1 MKNITEYETLIQDW
15 ELRLIN
21 NFGYRKYT
29 NMSDPT
35 DNLSLLFQVSEVV
48 AKSSDLED
56 AIMHVMEE
64 MAPKLGILQAFLTV
78 LNRNSSK
85 IIIEVAYGL
94 TKEQKERGEYKIGEG
109 VIGDVVKTGKPVII
123 PHISDEPRYLN
134 KTRSTSKTDDE
145 NSFICVPI
153 RAKNEI
159 IGTLSVKLKYSTNL
173 SFQAEMK
180 LLTIMAAMFARL
192 VRSRQDKIEELEK
205 LHYQRLR
212 EQGLYS
218 FNDRITSLVGESG
231 KMQEVYNLISKV
243 AMTNAT
249 ILIRGESG
257 VGKELVAKAIHD
269 QSPRSKMQMIS
280 INCSAIPE
288 MLIESE
294 LFGYERGAFTGADKL
309 HKGRFE
315 LAEKSTI
322 FLDEIGD
329 LSPNLQ
335 VKLLRVLQEKEFQ
348 RLGGTETLQADVRI
362 ITATN
367 RDLEELMLKNEFRED
382 LYYRLNVFPLF
393 IPPLRERRADIPL
406 LVNHFIEKYNKIHGL
421 EIKRISSTA
430 LDLLMTYHWPGNI
443 RELENCIERAGILS
457 TDRVIR
463 SHNLPPTLQS
473 AASTHSRVDGGLEA
487 ILENVEKQMLIDALN
502 LSKGNISKAAEQLKL
517 TERMMGLRIKKYQ
530 IDPVVFKKYKRKSS

>member
-1 MKNITEYETLIQDW
+1 
-15 ELRLIN
+15 
-21 NFGYRKYT
+21 
-29 NMSDPT
+29 MSDPT

-48 AKSSDLED
+48 AKSSDLEQ

-64 MAPKLGILQAFLTV
+64 MAPRLGILQAFLTV

-109 VIGDVVKTGKPVII
+109 IIGDVVKTGKPVII

-134 KTRSTSKTDDE
+134 KTQSTSKTDDE
-145 NSFICVPI
+145 DCFICVPI

-159 IGTLSVKLKYSTNL
+159 IGTLSVKLKYSTGL
-173 SFQAEMK
+173 SYQAEMK

-231 KMQEVYNLISKV
+231 KMQEVYDLISKV

-257 VGKELVAKAIHD
+257 VGKELVARAIHD

-335 VKLLRVLQEKEFQ
+335 VKLLRVLQEREFQ

-430 LDLLMTYHWPGNI
+430 IDLLMTYHWPGNI

>member
-1 MKNITEYETLIQDW
+1 M
-15 ELRLIN
+15 
-21 NFGYRKYT
+21 
-29 NMSDPT
+29 T
-35 DNLSLLFQVSEVV
+35 DQTDHISILYQVSQVV
-48 AKSSDLED
+48 AKSSDLEE
-56 AIMHVMEE
+56 ALIVVMEK
-64 MAPKLGILQAFLTV
+64 MAKDLGILQAFLTV

-85 IIIEVAYGL
+85 IYIEVAYGL
-94 TKEQKERGEYKIGEG
+94 TQEQKERGEYKIGEG
-109 VIGDVVKTGKPVII
+109 VVGEVVETGQPLFI
-123 PHISDEPRYLN
+123 PHISDEPRFLN
-134 KTRSTSKTDDE
+134 KTKSTTKYKDDD
-145 NSFICVPI
+145 SFICVPI
-153 RAKNEI
+153 KAKNEI
-159 IGTLSVKLKYSTNL
+159 IGTLSVKLKYSAKR
-173 SFQAEMK
+173 SFQDE
-180 LLTIMAAMFARL
+180 LQFLGVMASLFARL
-192 VRSRQDKIEELEK
+192 VRSRQDKIEELDK
-205 LHYQRLR
+205 LHYRKLR

-218 FNDRITSLVGESG
+218 YNDRVTSLVGESG
-231 KMQEVYNLISKV
+231 KMQEVYDLISKV
-243 AMTNAT
+243 AITNAT

-257 VGKELVAKAIHD
+257 VGKELVAKAIHE
-269 QSPRSKMQMIS
+269 QSPRSKMPMIS
-280 INCSAIPE
+280 INCTAIPE
-288 MLIESE
+288 LLIESE

-315 LAEKSTI
+315 LAEKSTL

-348 RLGGTETLQADVRI
+348 RLGGTTTIKADVRI

-367 RDLEELMLKNEFRED
+367 RDLEDLMLKNEFRED

-406 LVNHFIEKYNKIHGL
+406 LVNHFIEKYNQIHGL

-430 LDLLMTYHWPGNI
+430 IDLLMTYHWPGNI
-443 RELENCIERAGILS
+443 RELENCIERASILS
-457 TDRVIR
+457 TDRVVR

-487 ILENVEKQMLIDALN
+487 ILENVEKQMLIDSLN

-530 IDPVVFKKYKRKSS
+530 IDPLIFKKYKRK

>member
-1 MKNITEYETLIQDW
+1 MEKH
-15 ELRLIN
+15 
-21 NFGYRKYT
+21 
-29 NMSDPT
+29 S
-35 DNLSLLFQVSEVV
+35 DNLSLLYQISEVV
-48 AKSSDLED
+48 ARSSDLEE
-56 AIMHVMEE
+56 AILQVMEK
-64 MAPKLGILQAFLTV
+64 MAGRLGILQTFLSV
-78 LNRNSSK
+78 LNRNSSR
-85 IIIEVAYGL
+85 IYIEVGYGL
-94 TKEQKERGEYKIGEG
+94 TPEQKERGEYKVGEGIIGE
-109 VIGDVVKTGKPVII
+109 VVKTGEPVVI

-134 KTRSTSKTDDE
+134 KTRSTSKPDDDD
-145 NSFICVPI
+145 SFICVPI
-153 RAKNEI
+153 KAKNQV
-159 IGTLSVKLKYSTNL
+159 IGTLSVKLRYVAGM
-173 SFQAEMK
+173 SFQPE
-180 LLTIMAAMFARL
+180 LEFLTIMAAMFARL

-218 FNDRITSLVGESG
+218 YNDRITSLVGESG
-231 KMQEVYNLISKV
+231 KMQEVYDMISKV

-269 QSPRSKMQMIS
+269 QSPRCKLEMIK
-280 INCSAIPE
+280 INCAAIPE

-294 LFGYERGAFTGADKL
+294 LFGYEKGAFTGADRL

-348 RLGGTETLQADVRI
+348 RLGGSETLKADVRI

-367 RDLEELMLKNEFRED
+367 RDLEDLMLKNMFRED

-421 EIKRISSTA
+421 QTKRISSTA
-430 LDLLMTYHWPGNI
+430 IDLLMTYHWPGNI
-443 RELENCIERAGILS
+443 RELENCIERASILS
-457 TDRVIR
+457 TDKVIR

-473 AASTHSRVDGGLEA
+473 AASTHSRVDGSLEA

-502 LSKGNISKAAEQLKL
+502 MSKGNISKAAEQLKL
-517 TERMMGLRIKKYQ
+517 TERMMGLRIKKYE
-530 IDPVVFKKYKRKSS
+530 IDPAVFKKFKRMV

>member
-1 MKNITEYETLIQDW
+1 M
-15 ELRLIN
+15 
-21 NFGYRKYT
+21 
-29 NMSDPT
+29 T
-35 DNLSLLFQVSEVV
+35 DHSENLSLLYQISEVV
-48 AKSSDLED
+48 AKSSDLEE
-56 AIMHVMEE
+56 AVIHVMEE
-64 MAPKLGILQAFLTV
+64 MAKKIGILQAFLTV

-85 IIIEVAYGL
+85 IGIEVAYGL
-94 TKEQKERGEYKIGEG
+94 TQEQKERGEYKIGEG
-109 VIGDVVKTGKPVII
+109 IIGEVVKTGEAVII

-134 KTRSTSKTDDE
+134 KTRSTSKNEDDD
-145 NSFICVPI
+145 SFICVPI
-153 RAKNEI
+153 KAKNEI
-159 IGTLSVKLKYSTNL
+159 IGTLSAKFKFHSNR
-173 SFQAEMK
+173 SFQNEMQ
-180 LLTIMAAMFARL
+180 LLTILASMFARL
-192 VRSRQDKIEELEK
+192 VRSRQDKVEELEK
-205 LHYQRLR
+205 LHYQKLR
-212 EQGLYS
+212 DQGLYS
-218 FNDRITSLVGESG
+218 YDDRINSIVGESG
-231 KMQEVYNLISKV
+231 KMQEVYDMISKV

-269 QSPRSKMQMIS
+269 QSPRSKMEMVK
-280 INCSAIPE
+280 INCAAIPE
-288 MLIESE
+288 LLIESE
-294 LFGYERGAFTGADKL
+294 LFGYEKGAFTGADKL

-315 LAEKSTI
+315 IAEKSTI

-348 RLGGTETLQADVRI
+348 RLGGNETLKADVRI

-367 RDLEELMLKNEFRED
+367 RDLEDLMLKNEFRED
-382 LYYRLNVFPLF
+382 LYYRLNVFPIF

-406 LVNHFIEKYNKIHGL
+406 LVNHFIEKINKIHGID
-421 EIKRISSTA
+421 IKRISSTA
-430 LDLLMTYHWPGNI
+430 IDLLMTYHWPGNI
-443 RELENCIERAGILS
+443 RELENCIERASILS

-502 LSKGNISKAAEQLKL
+502 LSKGNITKAAEQLKL

-530 IDPVVFKKYKRKSS
+530 IDPVIFKKYKVSAN

>member
-1 MKNITEYETLIQDW
+1 M
-15 ELRLIN
+15 IN
-21 NFGYRKYT
+21 HPDK
-29 NMSDPT
+29 
-35 DNLSLLFQVSEVV
+35 LSLLYQVSDIV
-48 AKSSDLED
+48 ARSSDVEEAL
-56 AIMHVMEE
+56 IQVMDG
-64 MAPKLGILQAFLTV
+64 MADKFDILQAFLTV
-78 LNRNSSK
+78 LNRNSAK
-85 IIIEVAYGL
+85 IYIEVAYGL
-94 TKEQKERGEYKIGEG
+94 TQEQKERGEYKIGEG
-109 VIGDVVKTGKPVII
+109 IIGEVVKTGEPVII

-134 KTRSTSKTDDE
+134 KTRSTEKFEDE
-145 NSFICVPI
+145 DSFICIPI
-153 RAKNEI
+153 KAKNEI
-159 IGTLSVKLKYSTNL
+159 IGTFGVKLKYSSSRSYQN
-173 SFQAEMK
+173 EMQF
-180 LLTIMAAMFARL
+180 LTIMASMFARL

-205 LHYQRLR
+205 LHHRKLQ

-218 FNDRITSLVGESG
+218 FNDRINSLVGESG
-231 KMQEVYNLISKV
+231 TMQEVYDLISKV

-257 VGKELVAKAIHD
+257 VGKELVANAIHD
-269 QSPRSKMQMIS
+269 QSPRSKLRMINV
-280 INCSAIPE
+280 NCAAIPE
-288 MLIESE
+288 LLIESE

-348 RLGGTETLQADVRI
+348 RLGGSETIKADVRI
-362 ITATN
+362 IAATN
-367 RDLEELMLKNEFRED
+367 RKLEEMILRNEFRED

-393 IPPLRERRADIPL
+393 IPPLRERRGDIPL
-406 LVNHFIEKYNKIHGL
+406 LVNHFIEKYNIIHNL

-430 LDLLMTYHWPGNI
+430 IDLLMTYHWPGNI
-443 RELENCIERAGILS
+443 RELENCIERAAILS

-473 AASTHSRVDGGLEA
+473 AASTHSRVEGSLES

-502 LSKGNISKAAEQLKL
+502 MSKGNISKAAEQLKL
-517 TERMMGLRIKKYQ
+517 TERMMGLRIKKYE
-530 IDPVVFKKYKRKSS
+530 IDPAVFKKFRRT

>member
-1 MKNITEYETLIQDW
+1 MKKITEYHTLTQDW

-21 NFGYRKYT
+21 NFGYWKYT
-29 NMSDPT
+29 NMSDHT

-48 AKSSDLED
+48 AKSSDLEE
-56 AIMHVMEE
+56 AMMHVMEQ

-145 NSFICVPI
+145 DSFICVPI

-159 IGTLSVKLKYSTNL
+159 IGTLSVKLKYSTGL
-173 SFQAEMK
+173 YFQSEMK

-218 FNDRITSLVGESG
+218 YNDRVTALVGESG
-231 KMQEVYNLISKV
+231 KMQEVYDLISKV

-269 QSPRSKMQMIS
+269 QSPRKKMQMIS

-294 LFGYERGAFTGADKL
+294 LFGYEKGAFTGADKL

-430 LDLLMTYHWPGNI
+430 IDLLMTYHWPGNI

-530 IDPVVFKKYKRKSS
+530 IDPVVFKKYRRKSG

>member
-1 MKNITEYETLIQDW
+1 MMDNK
-15 ELRLIN
+15 
-21 NFGYRKYT
+21 
-29 NMSDPT
+29 

-48 AKSSDLED
+48 ARSSDLEE
-56 AIMHVMEE
+56 AVMLVMEE
-64 MAPKLGILQAFLTV
+64 MAKKLGIIQAFLTV

-85 IIIEVAYGL
+85 IIIEVAYGI
-94 TKEQKERGEYKIGEG
+94 TPEQKSRGEYKIGEG
-109 VIGDVVKTGKPVII
+109 ITGDVVKTGKPVII

-134 KTRSTSKTDDE
+134 KTKSTSKFEDE
-145 NSFICVPI
+145 DSFICVPI
-153 RAKNEI
+153 KAKNQI
-159 IGTLSVKLKYSTNL
+159 IGTFSVKLRFNPTRSYQNEVQ
-173 SFQAEMK
+173 F
-180 LLTIMAAMFARL
+180 LTIMASMLARL

-205 LHYQRLR
+205 LHYQKLR
-212 EQGLYS
+212 EHGFYS
-218 FNDRITSLVGESG
+218 YNDRINSLVGESG
-231 KMQEVYNLISKV
+231 KMQAVYDLIAKV
-243 AMTNAT
+243 TSTNAT

-269 QSPRSKMQMIS
+269 QSPRSKHEMIKV
-280 INCSAIPE
+280 NCAAIPE

-294 LFGYERGAFTGADKL
+294 LFGYEKGAFTGADKL

-348 RLGGTETLQADVRI
+348 RLGGSETIRADVRI
-362 ITATN
+362 IAATN
-367 RDLEELMLKNEFRED
+367 RNLEEMILNNNFRED
-382 LYYRLNVFPLF
+382 LYYRLNVFPL
-393 IPPLRERRADIPL
+393 IVPPLRERRGDIPL

-430 LDLLMTYHWPGNI
+430 IDLLMTYHWPGNI
-443 RELENCIERAGILS
+443 RELENCIERAAILS
-457 TDRVIR
+457 TDKVIR

-473 AASTHSRVDGGLEA
+473 AASTRSRVEGSLGA

-502 LSKGNISKAAEQLKL
+502 MSKGNLTKAAEQLKL
-517 TERMMGLRIKKYQ
+517 TERIMGLRIKKYK
-530 IDPVVFKKYKRKSS
+530 IDPGIFKKIRRSSE

>member
-1 MKNITEYETLIQDW
+1 MIDHSENI
-15 ELRLIN
+15 
-21 NFGYRKYT
+21 
-29 NMSDPT
+29 
-35 DNLSLLFQVSEVV
+35 SLLYQVSEVV
-48 AKSSDLED
+48 ARSNDLEE
-56 AIMHVMEE
+56 AILQAMEE
-64 MAPKLGILQAFLTV
+64 MAEKFGVLQAFLTV

-85 IIIEVAYGL
+85 IYIEVAYGL
-94 TKEQKERGEYKIGEG
+94 TPEQKERGEYKIGEG
-109 VIGDVVKTGKPVII
+109 IIGDVFKTGEPVII
-123 PHISDEPRYLN
+123 QHISDEPRYLN
-134 KTRSTSKTDDE
+134 KTKSTTKYEDDD
-145 NSFICVPI
+145 SFICVPV

-159 IGTLSVKLKYSTNL
+159 IGTLSVKLKFYSNR
-173 SFQAEMK
+173 SFHNELQF
-180 LLTIMAAMFARL
+180 LTIMASMFAKL

-205 LHYQRLR
+205 LHHQKLV

-218 FNDRITSLVGESG
+218 YNDRVNSLVGESG
-231 KMQEVYNLISKV
+231 TMQEVYDMISKV

-257 VGKELVAKAIHD
+257 VGKELVASAIHD
-269 QSPRSKMQMIS
+269 QSTRSKMQMIK
-280 INCSAIPE
+280 INCAAIPE
-288 MLIESE
+288 NLIESE
-294 LFGYERGAFTGADKL
+294 LFGYEKGAFTGADKL

-348 RLGGTETLQADVRI
+348 RLGGRETIQADVRI

-430 LDLLMTYHWPGNI
+430 IDLLMTYHWPGNI

-473 AASTHSRVDGGLEA
+473 AASTHSRIDGGLEA

-502 LSKGNISKAAEQLKL
+502 LSKGNISKAADQLKL
-517 TERMMGLRIKKYQ
+517 TERMMGLRIKKYG
-530 IDPVVFKKYKRKSS
+530 IDPVIFKKNRRKQD

>member
-1 MKNITEYETLIQDW
+1 MLDH
-15 ELRLIN
+15 
-21 NFGYRKYT
+21 
-29 NMSDPT
+29 S

-48 AKSSDLED
+48 AKSSDLEE
-56 AIMHVMEE
+56 AISLVMEG
-64 MAPKLGILQAFLTV
+64 MAKKFGIVQAFMTV

-85 IIIEVAYGL
+85 ICIEVAYGL
-94 TKEQKERGEYKIGEG
+94 TKEQIERGEYKVGEGIIGE
-109 VIGDVVKTGKPVII
+109 VVKTGKPVII

-134 KTRSTSKTDDE
+134 KTKSTSKSEDE
-145 NSFICVPI
+145 DSFICVPI

-159 IGTLSVKLKYSTNL
+159 IGTLSVKLKYYSNR
-173 SFQAEMK
+173 SFQNEMQ
-180 LLTIMAAMFARL
+180 LLTIMASMFARL
-192 VRSRQDKIEELEK
+192 VRSRQDKVEELEK
-205 LHYQRLR
+205 LHYQTLR

-218 FNDRITSLVGESG
+218 YNDRITSLVGESG
-231 KMQEVYNLISKV
+231 KMQEVYDLISKV
-243 AMTNAT
+243 AITNAT

-269 QSPRSKMQMIS
+269 QSPRSKMQMIK
-280 INCSAIPE
+280 INCAAIPE

-294 LFGYERGAFTGADKL
+294 LFGYEKGAFTGADKL
-309 HKGRFE
+309 HRGRFE

-335 VKLLRVLQEKEFQ
+335 VKILRILQEKEFQ
-348 RLGGTETLQADVRI
+348 RLGGTETIKADVRI

-430 LDLLMTYHWPGNI
+430 IDLLMTYHWPGNI
-443 RELENCIERAGILS
+443 RELENCIERASILS

-473 AASTHSRVDGGLEA
+473 AASTHSRVDGSLEA

-502 LSKGNISKAAEQLKL
+502 LSKGNISKAAAQLKL

-530 IDPVVFKKYKRKSS
+530 IDPVVFKKYKRIANR

>member
-1 MKNITEYETLIQDW
+1 MADHSDNI
-15 ELRLIN
+15 
-21 NFGYRKYT
+21 
-29 NMSDPT
+29 
-35 DNLSLLFQVSEVV
+35 SLLYQVSEVV
-48 AKSSDLED
+48 AKSKDLEE
-56 AIMHVMEE
+56 AILQVMKE
-64 MAPKLGILQAFLTV
+64 MAERFGILQAFLTV

-85 IIIEVAYGL
+85 INIEVAYGL
-94 TKEQKERGEYKIGEG
+94 TPEQKKRGEYKIGEG
-109 VIGDVVKTGKPVII
+109 IIGEVVKTGEPVII

-134 KTRSTSKTDDE
+134 KTRSTTRYDDD
-145 NSFICVPI
+145 SFICVPI
-153 RAKNEI
+153 KAKNEI
-159 IGTLSVKLKYSTNL
+159 IGTLSVKLKYYSNRTFNNEL
-173 SFQAEMK
+173 QF
-180 LLTIMAAMFARL
+180 LTIMASMFARL

-205 LHYQRLR
+205 LRLQNLR

-218 FNDRITSLVGESG
+218 YNDRMTSIVGESG
-231 KMQEVYNLISKV
+231 KMQAVYDLISKV

-257 VGKELVAKAIHD
+257 VGKELVAQAIHD
-269 QSPRSKMQMIS
+269 QSQRSKKQMIK
-280 INCSAIPE
+280 INCAAIPE

-294 LFGYERGAFTGADKL
+294 LFGYEKGAFTGADRL

-335 VKLLRVLQEKEFQ
+335 VKLLRILQEKEFQ
-348 RLGGTETLQADVRI
+348 RLGGSETIKADVRI

-367 RDLEELMLKNEFRED
+367 RDLEELMLKNEFRKD
-382 LYYRLNVFPLF
+382 LYYRLNVFPVF

-430 LDLLMTYHWPGNI
+430 IDLLMTYHWPGNI
-443 RELENCIERAGILS
+443 RELENCIERASILS

-517 TERMMGLRIKKYQ
+517 TERIMGLRIKKYQ
-530 IDPVVFKKYKRKSS
+530 IDPVIFKKIRRKSG

>member
-1 MKNITEYETLIQDW
+1 M
-15 ELRLIN
+15 IN
-21 NFGYRKYT
+21 QL
-29 NMSDPT
+29 
-35 DNLSLLFQVSEVV
+35 DNLSVLFQISEVV
-48 AKSSDLED
+48 GKSSDLEE
-56 AIMHVMEE
+56 AILSVMEE
-64 MAPKLGILQAFLTV
+64 MAKKLGILQAILTV

-85 IIIEVAYGL
+85 IYIEVAYGL

-109 VIGDVVKTGKPVII
+109 IIGEVVKTGKAFII

-134 KTRSTSKTDDE
+134 KTKSTSKSEDDD
-145 NSFICVPI
+145 SFICVPI
-153 RAKNEI
+153 KVKNQI
-159 IGTLSVKLKYSTNL
+159 VGTLSVKLKYYSER
-173 SFQAEMK
+173 SFQNEMQ
-180 LLTIMAAMFARL
+180 LLTIMASMFARL

-205 LHYQRLR
+205 LHYEKLR
-212 EQGLYS
+212 EQGLFSY
-218 FNDRITSLVGESG
+218 NDRITSLVGESG
-231 KMQEVYNLISKV
+231 KMQAVYDLIAKV

-269 QSPRSKMQMIS
+269 QSPRNKQQMVK
-280 INCSAIPE
+280 INCAAIPE

-294 LFGYERGAFTGADKL
+294 LFGYEKGAFTGADRL

-315 LAEKSTI
+315 LAEKGTI

-348 RLGGTETLQADVRI
+348 RLGGSETIRADVRI

-367 RDLEELMLKNEFRED
+367 RDLEDLMLKNEFRED

-421 EIKRISSTA
+421 GIKRISSTA
-430 LDLLMTYHWPGNI
+430 IDLLMTYHWPGNI
-443 RELENCIERAGILS
+443 RELENCIERAAILS
-457 TDRVIR
+457 ADKVIR

-473 AASTHSRVDGGLEA
+473 AASTHSRVDGSLEA

-517 TERMMGLRIKKYQ
+517 TERMMGLRIKKYN
-530 IDPVVFKKYKRKSS
+530 IEPTIFKKFKRTSG